1 MNTILFDTET
11 TGLIVPEAQ
20 DIDAQPEIIEI
31 YCAKIDQ
38 EFNLIGEFE
47 YMLKPKKPL
56 SKKIT
61 EITGITE
68 ADLEGKPTFADIAF
82 ELSSFF
88 VGTHR
93 MVAHNLPFDR
103 NMLAN
108 ELLRV
113 DRLLKFP
120 WPPEHICTVQ
130 KSMPIE
136 QRRINLTTLH
146 KYATGKPL
154 ANAHRAK
161 DDVFGLVR
169 CFHWMCE
176 KGMI

>member
-1 MNTILFDTET
+1 MITVVFDTET
-11 TGLIVPEAQ
+11 TGLLVPEAQ
-20 DIDAQPEIIEI
+20 DLDAQPEIIEI
-31 YCAKIDQ
+31 YCAKIDDD
-38 EFNLIGEFE
+38 FNLIGEFE
-47 YMLKPKKPL
+47 KLLKPQKPI
-56 SKKIT
+56 SEKIT
-61 EITGITE
+61 QITGIKPE
-68 ADLEGKPTFADIAF
+68 DLEGRQSFADIAP
-82 ELSSFF
+82 ELSEFF
-88 VGTHR
+88 VGVDR

-103 NMLAN
+103 SMLAN

-120 WPPEHICTVQ
+120 WPPIHICTVQ
-130 KSMPIE
+130 KSLPIE

-154 ANAHRAK
+154 ENAHRAK

-169 CFHWMCE
+169 CFHWMTE